1 MQLKPLTTTTIGSF
15 PRPAWLAATDRSRA
29 TFRLEGEALREA
41 QDEQRSRRCASRKR
55 SGSTSS
61 PTASSGSRGGQ
72 GAPEGIVA
80 RLWRV
85 TLPPRISSGLLAVA
99 HGVRKGLE
107 AFHNP
112 PR

>member
-1 MQLKPLTTTTIGSF
+1 MQLKPLTTITTTTGSF

-41 QDEQRSRRCASRKR
+41 QDDATLLTLRE
-55 SGSTSS
+55 
-61 PTASSGSRGGQ
+61 Q